1 MTIWDQ
7 KYNTTDFLYG
17 EQPNSF
23 LVEQSQ
29 HIKPNSKIL
38 CLAEGE
44 GRNAVF
50 LAKLGHQVTAVD
62 LSQVGLNKL
71 HQLAQKNHVTIQT
84 ICSDLSDY
92 PFPQDYFDV
101 VVSIWCHLPPHLRNE
116 VHKKVYKALRPKGLF
131 ILEAYTP
138 KQLFYK
144 TGGPADESLLV
155 QLEDIKNDFPE
166 LNACLAR
173 ECERFIEEGQG
184 HKGQSAV
191 VQFVGQK

>member
-1 MTIWDQ
+1 MRVCDITGVG
-7 KYNTTDFLYG
+7 TTTGNQISHSHRLTKR
-17 EQPNSF
+17 
-23 LVEQSQ
+23 VW
-29 HIKPNSKIL
+29 KPNLQVATIVVNGTKLTLRVTTKVLKTLNGKSESEVLSFIKANEKT
-38 CLAEGE
+38 LA
-44 GRNAVF
+44 
-50 LAKLGHQVTAVD
+50 
-62 LSQVGLNKL
+62 
-71 HQLAQKNHVTIQT
+71 
-84 ICSDLSDY
+84 
-92 PFPQDYFDV
+92 
-101 VVSIWCHLPPHLRNE
+101 
-116 VHKKVYKALRPKGLF
+116 KKVYKALRPKGLF